1 MQRQTQLANDIWP
14 LLLPRIQAMITAS
27 ASGSGGG
34 SGAVNLAAH
43 DLGGSLHKGT
53 LRNDQAPQFLMLDG
67 SRPLAGSLAVDAGV
81 TIDGVDISAH
91 AADINAHH
99 AKLHAITDAANH
111 SVTGSQY
118 QIVGLT
124 AVNTLGLLTPAS
136 SPTANQVVKTDGT
149 SAVTLVDLTVT
160 SDLFVTGYLDFGTD
174 VMYEDASY
182 LQVTGSKA
190 VRFGQNIGN
199 AAWTIYNT
207 GGASFGG
214 SVDIVGSGDL
224 YVAGSLGGAGGVLK
238 TSGNRVGIACV
249 PDSQFAL
256 DVAGPARAQYF
267 IGPHAIQLKD
277 ATMILHFDGATPY
290 ATNYNGILLG
300 HKGQAA
306 TVSGGYVFRPGKF
319 QKALQIAAATTNLV
333 QYPSLENGTL
343 GSVPDGWNMNGA
355 GTFVKSADVAHY
367 GSYSGKLTVSNQ
379 QGFPT
384 HSLASTINLANA
396 YTVSA
401 WVRIESYT
409 AGTLQLSVQR
419 TDTFAE
425 VMAANADTTK
435 LKQWQRVVATYAGG
449 GSGSV
454 SARVKVQTSTGAT
467 MTVYFDGV
475 QVEQS
480 AYATPYCDGSLN
492 PIGSTAHAWTGTAH
506 ASTSARTA
514 TALYYSIG
522 TVNPREGT
530 ISTWIWVDGFFN
542 YNRLFHGYN
551 GNGNF
556 DFYLSSSGAANFR
569 YNSVTTS
576 AGTLTARTWQHVA
589 TTWSLETGKATA
601 YLNGIQV
608 AQSNITGP
616 VTLDGTSLSLG
627 SWWGTEQIN
636 GLIDDFTIL
645 STAIDAN
652 QVRAIYES
660 NAPVFAESSTV
671 SWVATPSGL
680 VWADERGLWMRD
692 TSGNPVL
699 GVYGG
704 EAATYS
710 WAGFTLAA
718 GDIVFGRNAVGS
730 SAIWWDQSAGK
741 FGFYGAGSGTPQ
753 VEIATDGS
761 LMAGAGKV
769 RLNNADGFTAFNASN
784 AATIYINA
792 DGIAAADGGA
802 RTTVGS
808 WTSGSRFKW
817 YSVGEMY
824 AATPESYL
832 DDSSISRT
840 LYPLVMRAIRQGNDA
855 GLVEISAV
863 NTSNVGAFL
872 RVGEGFRLKDYYGTP
887 YNTNRV
893 VHASATDI
901 ILECTNL
908 QLVGLTTNTT
918 QSTGTGTL
926 KMAGTTSRN
935 NTGFVRVTIGGTVAY
950 IPYFTTITG

>member
-14 LLLPRIQAMITAS
+14 LLLPRIQAMITAA

-43 DLGGSLHKGT
+43 DLGGSLHKDT

-99 AKLHAITDAANH
+99 AKLHGIIDAANH
-111 SVTGSQY
+111 SATGAQY

-124 AVNTLGLLTPAS
+124 AVNTLGLLTLAS

-207 GGASFGG
+207 GGAAFGG
-214 SVDIVGSGDL
+214 SVDITGSGDL

-249 PDSQFAL
+249 PDPQFAL

-306 TVSGGYVFRPGKF
+306 TVTGGYVFRPGKF
-319 QKALQIAAATTNLV
+319 GKALQVAAATTNLV
-333 QYPSLENGTL
+333 AYPSLENGTL
-343 GSVPDGWNMNGA
+343 GSTPTGWTMDGTGA
-355 GTFVKSADVAHY
+355 LVKSADVAYY
-367 GSYSGKLTVSNQ
+367 GSYSGKLTVTAQ
-379 QGFPT
+379 QGYPNVPVVGGV
-384 HSLASTINLANA
+384 NLANA

-401 WVRIESYT
+401 WVWVDSHT
-409 AGTLQLSVQR
+409 TGTLSVGLQR
-419 TDTFAE
+419 TDTFALL
-425 VMAANADTTK
+425 ANVNIDMSK
-435 LKQWQRVVATYAGG
+435 RKQWQRVTASYAGG
-449 GSGSV
+449 GSGTPA
-454 SARVKVQTSTGAT
+454 ARVLFQTSAAAT
-467 MTVYFDGV
+467 FVAYIDGV
-475 QVEQS
+475 QVEQV

-492 PIGSTAHAWTGTAH
+492 PVGSSEHSWTGTAH

-514 TALYYSIG
+514 ATLTYSSG
-522 TVNPREGT
+522 NVNAREGT
-530 ISTWIWVDGFFN
+530 VCFWAWIDGLYNWGQPFAFN
-542 YNRLFHGYN
+542 
-551 GNGNF
+551 
-556 DFYLSSSGAANFR
+556 SGASSFDYYFASNGAATFR
-569 YNSVTTS
+569 YNGVSTS
-576 AGTLTARTWQHVA
+576 AGTLTALAWQHIAV
-589 TTWSLETGKATA
+589 TWSLESGKATT
-601 YLNGIQV
+601 YLNGIQI

-616 VTLDGTSLSLG
+616 APLDAT
-627 SWWGTEQIN
+627 QISIGHKWAAARLN
-636 GLIDDFTIL
+636 GMIDDFAIL

-692 TSGNPVL
+692 TTGNPVF

-704 EAATYS
+704 EAATYN
-710 WAGFTLAA
+710 WGGFDMSA
-718 GDIVFGRNAVGS
+718 GDLVLGRNAVGS
-730 SAIWWDQSAGK
+730 SAIWWDKDNGK

-863 NTSNVGAFL
+863 NTSNVGAFI

-887 YNTNRV
+887 YSTNRM
-893 VHASATDI
+893 VHLSATDVI
-901 ILECTNL
+901 IEATNL
-908 QLVGLTTNTT
+908 QLRSLTTSGAAVGSYSGKIRINI
-918 QSTGTGTL
+918 
-926 KMAGTTSRN
+926 AGTN
-935 NTGFVRVTIGGTVAY
+935 YY
-950 IPYFTTITG
+950 IPYYAS